1 MQALDQH
8 LINRIHSLVL
18 CISEMCDAVVATSI
32 VWDYTRDH
40 VLLLTNN
47 HLGCARVQVLLSPKS
62 GRKLSREEDL
72 CWESVEDFVV
82 IQPP

>member
-1 MQALDQH
+1 
-8 LINRIHSLVL
+8 
-18 CISEMCDAVVATSI
+18 MCDAVVATSI

-82 IQPP
+82 IQLYIDIKLIGLPNIPKRTNS